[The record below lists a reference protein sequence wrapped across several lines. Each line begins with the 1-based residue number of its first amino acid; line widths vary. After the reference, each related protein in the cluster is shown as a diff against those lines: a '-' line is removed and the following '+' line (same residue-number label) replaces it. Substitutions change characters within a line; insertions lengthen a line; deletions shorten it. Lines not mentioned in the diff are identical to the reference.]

1 MKKKLVALLLSALM
15 LLSCLP
21 ASLAEGA
28 VSENLEPVTLEY
40 WIMGPG
46 KQKDSDRVWEKFN
59 EMLQEYLPNTTVNF
73 TIVPDSE
80 YYDRWSRAMAAGEQ
94 IDLAWIG
101 WFHNIPSEASMG
113 SIQPMDDLLDKYG
126 QDVKAFYGD
135 DILNMHRVYDGRL
148 YAIPVWQGLV
158 GGRYAMR
165 FPKELADLAGEN
177 WVDEFQQ
184 VMYDNCK
191 TMDVDAKAKVYD
203 KLEEYFKAC
212 KDAGRIGMGYNMQQG
227 LYSYYDKQGSVLVGP
242 YAYVERG
249 DDTFTVKPLLTSDVV
264 KLNCEY
270 MADWYQKGYIRPDIA
285 SVENIEADF
294 RRDGLNGY
302 ITNGSDGLIDIAKH
316 ATAESGF
323 DVVAAYTNPDA
334 EFSLGFSTATCIP
347 YTSKNP
353 ERAVMLMN
361 LLVSDAGRDLYR
373 LLVYGFEGEH
383 WNYTEA
389 GDGTIETTGG
399 LGQSTGDWNYGLWK
413 WTFGTCTNALYTT
426 TDIVGE
432 YEDKK
437 ELEKNAYVN
446 PLISFSFDADAVET
460 EEANIRAIETEYL
473 GLNKPAMLFRG
484 YLGAEW
490 EQGWNELQQKLEL
503 ADYDAYIAEVQRQVT
518 EYVEANGV
526 KW

>member
-203 KLEEYFKAC
+203 KLEE
-212 KDAGRIGMGYNMQQG
+212 
-227 LYSYYDKQGSVLVGP
+227 LS
-242 YAYVERG
+242 
-249 DDTFTVKPLLTSDVV
+249 
-264 KLNCEY
+264 
-270 MADWYQKGYIRPDIA
+270 
-285 SVENIEADF
+285 
-294 RRDGLNGY
+294 
-302 ITNGSDGLIDIAKH
+302 LIHI
-316 ATAESGF
+316 
-323 DVVAAYTNPDA
+323 
-334 EFSLGFSTATCIP
+334 
-347 YTSKNP
+347 
-353 ERAVMLMN
+353 
-361 LLVSDAGRDLYR
+361 
-373 LLVYGFEGEH
+373 
-383 WNYTEA
+383 
-389 GDGTIETTGG
+389 
-399 LGQSTGDWNYGLWK
+399 
-413 WTFGTCTNALYTT
+413 
-426 TDIVGE
+426 
-432 YEDKK
+432 
-437 ELEKNAYVN
+437 
-446 PLISFSFDADAVET
+446 
-460 EEANIRAIETEYL
+460 
-473 GLNKPAMLFRG
+473 
-484 YLGAEW
+484 
-490 EQGWNELQQKLEL
+490 
-503 ADYDAYIAEVQRQVT
+503 
-518 EYVEANGV
+518 
-526 KW
+526 